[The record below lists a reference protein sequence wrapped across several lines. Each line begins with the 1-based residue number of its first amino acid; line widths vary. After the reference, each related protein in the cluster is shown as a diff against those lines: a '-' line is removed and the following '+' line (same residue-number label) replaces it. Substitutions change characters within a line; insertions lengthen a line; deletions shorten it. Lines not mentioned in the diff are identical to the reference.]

1 MLSCKYLQKIAD
13 EFDSTLKRK
22 ELELYNTLP
31 THLLYN
37 PAPGELADADAQIF
51 YSKHEMRLDHLL
63 NVFLVERLLLKHG
76 HPRTDLLRTSFEM
89 VVLTLRLWTHKH
101 RWAEIP
107 GESQRLVSSDA
118 LSYSHNVSYDAVN
131 WICSPGRGCL
141 MHGTCRPQSH
151 GHYHRWG
158 SHCR

>member
-1 MLSCKYLQKIAD
+1 MLSCKSLLKIVD
-13 EFDSTLKRK
+13 EVYSTLKRK

-31 THLLYN
+31 AHLAYD
-37 PAPGELADADAQIF
+37 PALGELTDADAQAF

-76 HPRTDLLRTSFEM
+76 HPRTDLLRISFEM

-107 GESQRLVSSDA
+107 GESQRLVSPYV
-118 LSYSHNVSYDAVN
+118 L
-131 WICSPGRGCL
+131 
-141 MHGTCRPQSH
+141 TCR
-151 GHYHRWG
+151 
-158 SHCR
+158 CNV

>member
-1 MLSCKYLQKIAD
+1 MLNCKSLQKIAD
-13 EFDSTLKRK
+13 NFHSTLRRK

-31 THLLYN
+31 VHLVYD
-37 PAPGELADADAQIF
+37 PALRELMDADAQAF

-76 HPRTDLLRTSFEM
+76 HPRTNLLRISFEM

-107 GESQRLVSSDA
+107 GESQRLVS
-118 LSYSHNVSYDAVN
+118 LHVY
-131 WICSPGRGCL
+131 
-141 MHGTCRPQSH
+141 TCR
-151 GHYHRWG
+151 YNV
-158 SHCR
+158 

>member
-1 MLSCKYLQKIAD
+1 M
-13 EFDSTLKRK
+13 LKRK
-22 ELELYNTLP
+22 ELELYDTLP
-31 THLLYN
+31 AHLVYD
-37 PAPGELADADAQIF
+37 PELADADAQTF

-107 GESQRLVSSDA
+107 GESQRLVSSHV
-118 LSYSHNVSYDAVN
+118 LSY
-131 WICSPGRGCL
+131 R
-141 MHGTCRPQSH
+141 
-151 GHYHRWG
+151 
-158 SHCR
+158 